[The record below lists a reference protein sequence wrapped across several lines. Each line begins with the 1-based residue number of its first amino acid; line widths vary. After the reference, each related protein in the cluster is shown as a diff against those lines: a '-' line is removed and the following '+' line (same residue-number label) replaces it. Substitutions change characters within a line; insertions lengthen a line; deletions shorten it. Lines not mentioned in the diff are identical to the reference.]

1 MATIRN
7 AGSKSVVDLF
17 GAVSA
22 TANTFTHTVGMAG
35 RAAQAGYAWTD
46 AWASNIEANAEA
58 QKVVAGAH
66 AQDKAIAWL
75 VEQEKTI
82 LENIK
87 GHESR
92 FNELKAKHFGS

>member
-1 MATIRN
+1 MATIRT

-22 TANTFTHTVGMAG
+22 TANTLTNTVGMAG

-58 QKVVAGAH
+58 QKKMAGVH
-66 AQDKAIAWL
+66 AKDKAVAWL

-82 LENIK
+82 MESIK

-92 FNELKAKHFGS
+92 FNELKAKYFGE